1 MFLPPYSRAVPAL
14 ACILTL
20 LLGGCGMS
28 NSPSEDAIATF
39 SLTTRAGITDYAV
52 DPDPLKRASAGFFRD
67 IAAVSQASEHDI
79 LARQVR
85 EAVYAEKG
93 VHQSLG
99 PAVKSQME
107 STLAALNDAQQR
119 DDRRALALAALEAFR
134 LLTQDQSTAAKVPA
148 AITLIDY
155 ASLLCSTQLGSGKP
169 DWQAM
174 EAALVLADQQ
184 MQIVTDDLNNP
195 RLSRNLAESLAR
207 LQAATERQD
216 LTSAQQALVQ
226 THHQFMRLKGYF
238 ERA

>member
-1 MFLPPYSRAVPAL
+1 MALFRSPCAALVL
-14 ACILTL
+14 ACTL
-20 LLGGCGMS
+20 AASLGGCGMA

-67 IAAVSQASEHDI
+67 IAAVSQTSEHDI

-85 EAVYAEKG
+85 EAIYAEKG

-99 PAVKSQME
+99 PAVKSQMA
-107 STLAALNDAQQR
+107 TMIAALNDAQQR
-119 DDRRALALAALEAFR
+119 DDRKALALAALEAFR

-155 ASLLCSTQLGSGKP
+155 ASLLCSTQLSSGKP

-184 MQIVTDDLNNP
+184 MQVVTADLNDS
-195 RLSRNLAESLAR
+195 RLSSDFAESLAN

-216 LTSAQQALVQ
+216 MASALHALAQ
-226 THHQFMRLKGYF
+226 THEQFVRLKGYF